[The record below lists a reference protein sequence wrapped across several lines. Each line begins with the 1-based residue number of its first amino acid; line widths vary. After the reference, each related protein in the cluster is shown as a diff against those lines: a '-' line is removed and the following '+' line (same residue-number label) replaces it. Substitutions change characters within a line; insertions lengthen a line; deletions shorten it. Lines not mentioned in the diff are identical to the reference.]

1 MATLSLPD
9 GMRGGG
15 LKKGLAAVM
24 AASLFFCA
32 SAAPV
37 GAAAPQSTPADAAPA
52 AAPPALFDDAS
63 LRARWAGAPSRFVV
77 VDGVP
82 IHLRDEG
89 QGPALLLLNG
99 HLGSLQ
105 MWDDWVPDLTRH
117 FRVIRIDY
125 APYGLSGPDPTGD
138 YSTRRSVELVGKLT
152 DQLGL
157 QRFHVG
163 GTSNGALVALFYAI
177 EHPERVDRVVV
188 STLPAGRPPRR
199 TPSPALLAAFD
210 EVRRAAP
217 FQPRAFWQA
226 FLEDITAN
234 DAVVTPAL
242 VDRYFE
248 LNNRVGAKAWV
259 DAYIQTQYRLWDTLD
274 VKAHYARLTRPI
286 LLQWGGDGVV
296 LPEAVGGDVA
306 ALFTQAPVTLKV
318 YRGAGHLPMIE
329 VPRESVRDAI
339 DFLRQ

>member
-9 GMRGGG
+9 GMRSGG
-15 LKKGLAAVM
+15 LRKGLAAVM

-32 SAAPV
+32 TANAATTADPASASDGPATPPV
-37 GAAAPQSTPADAAPA
+37 PAV
-52 AAPPALFDDAS
+52 LFDDAT
-63 LRARWAGAPSRFVV
+63 LRARWAGAPSRFVA

-105 MWDDWVPDLTRH
+105 MWDDWVTELTRH

-138 YSTRRSVELVGKLT
+138 YSTRRSVELVGKLA

-157 QRFHVG
+157 QRFHIG

-177 EHPERVDRVVV
+177 ENPGRVDRVVV

-199 TPSPALLAAFD
+199 TPSPALVAAFD

-226 FLEDITAN
+226 FLDDITAN

-248 LNNRVGAKAWV
+248 LNNRAGAKAWV

-296 LPEAVGGDVA
+296 LPEAIGGDVA

-339 DFLRQ
+339 DFLLQ

>member
-1 MATLSLPD
+1 MASLLLPD
-9 GMRGGG
+9 GTRSGG

-24 AASLFFCA
+24 AASLFFFGPTDPANAAAPA
-32 SAAPV
+32 SPAADAPSPAAPV
-37 GAAAPQSTPADAAPA
+37 
-52 AAPPALFDDAS
+52 FYDDAT

-105 MWDDWVPDLTRH
+105 MWDDWVPELTRH

-138 YSTRRSVELVGKLT
+138 YSTRRSVELVGKLA

-157 QRFHVG
+157 QRFHIG

-199 TPSPALLAAFD
+199 TPSPAMVAAIG
-210 EVRRAAP
+210 ELRRTAP

-226 FLEDITAN
+226 FLDDITAN

-259 DAYIQTQYRLWDTLD
+259 DAYIQTQYKLWDTLD

-296 LPEAVGGDVA
+296 LPEAIGSDVA

>member
-1 MATLSLPD
+1 MAALSLPE
-9 GMRGGG
+9 GTRGGG
-15 LKKGLAAVM
+15 LEKRLAAVV
-24 AASLFFCA
+24 ASLFFLA
-32 SAAPV
+32 TAPATATESHAPPSAAPAPV
-37 GAAAPQSTPADAAPA
+37 AAPTF
-52 AAPPALFDDAS
+52 FDDAT
-63 LRARWAGAPSRFVV
+63 LRARWAAAPSRFVQ

-89 QGPALLLLNG
+89 RGPALLLLNG

-105 MWDDWVPDLTRH
+105 MWDDWVLALTRH

-125 APYGLSGPDPTGD
+125 PPYGLSGPDPSGE
-138 YSTRRSVELVGKLT
+138 YSTRRAVALLGKLA

-157 QRFHVG
+157 GRFHVG

-199 TPSPALLAAFD
+199 TPSPALVAAFD

-226 FLEDITAN
+226 FLDDITAN
-234 DAVVTPAL
+234 DAAVTPAL
-242 VDRYFE
+242 VERYFE
-248 LNNRVGAKAWV
+248 INNRAGAKAWV

-296 LPEAVGGDVA
+296 LPEAVGADVA

-318 YRGAGHLPMIE
+318 YRGAGHLPMVE
-329 VPRESVRDAI
+329 VPDESVRDAI
-339 DFLRQ
+339 EFLRQ

>member
-1 MATLSLPD
+1 MAALSLPD
-9 GMRGGG
+9 GTRGGS
-15 LKKGLAAVM
+15 LEKGLAAVV
-24 AASLFFCA
+24 AASLFFLATVVPSAA
-32 SAAPV
+32 SAAE
-37 GAAAPQSTPADAAPA
+37 APA
-52 AAPPALFDDAS
+52 FLDDTR
-63 LRARWAGAPSRFVV
+63 LRARWAAAPSRFVT

-89 QGPALLLLNG
+89 SGPALLLLNG
-99 HLGSLQ
+99 HLGSLH
-105 MWDDWVPDLTRH
+105 MWDDWVPELTRH

-125 APYGLSGPDPTGD
+125 APYGLSGPDPSGD
-138 YSTRRSVELVGKLT
+138 YSTRRSVELVGKLA

-199 TPSPALLAAFD
+199 TPSPAMVAAMA
-210 EVRRAAP
+210 ELRRTAP

-248 LNNRVGAKAWV
+248 LNNRAGAKAWV

-274 VKAHYARLTRPI
+274 VKAHYARLSRPI

-296 LPEAVGGDVA
+296 LPEAIGGDVA

-329 VPRESVRDAI
+329 VPRESVGDAI